1 MGYSDVIIEIP
12 RDQIPIYSLRI
23 LRSLKFVYKLRKK
36 ISDVNCR
43 DSLYIS
49 HDKSQFVANYL
60 LSRFNKVIL
69 IQTLESD
76 DFKKNS
82 NYL

>member
-1 MGYSDVIIEIP
+1 MLSLRFLGIKFL
-12 RDQIPIYSLRI
+12 IYSLRI

-76 DFKKNS
+76 DLKKTQIIFN
-82 NYL
+82 